1 MKKFKLYIFITLLV
15 IPATVNAC
23 AVCYGA
29 VDSPMTNGMNM
40 AILFLLG
47 AIGFILLGVIALI
60 FYFAHR
66 AKLVNN

>member
-1 MKKFKLYIFITLLV
+1 MKKITLHIFITLLV
-15 IPATVNAC
+15 FPTTANAC

-29 VDSPMTNGMNM
+29 VDAPMTNGMNM

-47 AIGFILLGVIALI
+47 AIGFILLGVIALT